1 MEETY
6 RCSLEAGR
14 KKGCSMNPVD
24 TVQEQNKPRKSPYR
38 KRPYRGGVKIFALGG
53 LGEIGKN
60 MYAVQYKQEII
71 VIDCGIKFPDRDM
84 PGVDYIIPNIEYLM
98 EHKDQVKGIFL
109 THGHEDHIGGLPF
122 ILKELN
128 VPVYGAPLTI
138 GLVRS
143 KLDEHRILGSVTL
156 HTINEESEI
165 NFKFLSVRFFR
176 TSHSIPDAYGVVVQ
190 TPFGPI
196 VHTGDFKFDFSPED
210 KPADLFK
217 MAELGEKGVLALL
230 SDSTNSEKPGFTPSE
245 KTVGKAISATFG
257 KCKGRI
263 LFATFASNVHR
274 LQQVVEAAFEHG
286 RKIAVIG
293 RSMEKV
299 FVIGQELGYIRIPNG
314 MLIDAK
320 DVDRYRSQEIVII
333 CTGSQGE
340 PNAALSR
347 IASGSHKSIMV
358 EPGDTVVF
366 SSSPIPG
373 NTQNINRS
381 IDRLIRAGAHVMYGS
396 ILDMHTSGHGCQ
408 EDLKLMLRLMKPK
421 TFIPIHGEYRML
433 VQHAALAEKM
443 GMARTD
449 IHIMGLGD
457 TLMLSRTQA
466 RRGKQIQAGEVLVNG
481 SMVNS
486 VDRTI
491 LEERRKL
498 SDSGL
503 LIVVLTLDQETWEVR
518 SGPDIVSRGFVYV
531 RDSGPLISQAEA
543 SVRRAVK
550 HLQAR
555 QVRSLDVWK
564 KQISKELTEFFEARL
579 NRSPEILTAI
589 MEI

>member
-1 MEETY
+1 MNREPTDEKKKET
-6 RCSLEAGR
+6 
-14 KKGCSMNPVD
+14 KKP
-24 TVQEQNKPRKSPYR
+24 PRRRRSFQ
-38 KRPYRGGVKIFALGG
+38 GGVKVFALGG

-84 PGVDYIIPNIEYLM
+84 PGVDYIIPNIQYLL

-138 GLVRS
+138 GLVRA
-143 KLDEHRILGSVTL
+143 KLDEHRLLSSVVLHVVDERAPIKFQNLGVS
-156 HTINEESEI
+156 
-165 NFKFLSVRFFR
+165 FFR
-176 TSHSIPDAYGVVVQ
+176 TTHSIPDAFGIVVH
-190 TPFGPI
+190 TPFGDI

-210 KPADLFK
+210 KPADIYK
-217 MAELGEKGVLALL
+217 MAELGKKGVLALL

-245 KTVGKAISATFG
+245 KAVGKAINSVFG

-263 LFATFASNVHR
+263 FFATFASNVHR
-274 LQQVVEAAFEHG
+274 LQQVVEAAFEYG
-286 RKIAVIG
+286 RKVAVIG

-299 FVIGQELGYIRIPNG
+299 FVIGQELGYIRIPKG

-320 DVDRYRSQEIVII
+320 DVDRYRDEEVVII

-347 IASGSHKSIMV
+347 IASGSHKHISIQ
-358 EPGDTVVF
+358 PGDTVLF

-373 NTQNINRS
+373 NTHNINRS
-381 IDRLIRAGAHVMYGS
+381 IDRLFRGGAEVLYGS
-396 ILDMHTSGHGCQ
+396 IMDIHTSGHGCQ
-408 EDLKLMLRLMKPK
+408 EDLKLMLNLMKPK
-421 TFIPIHGEYRML
+421 HFIPIHGEYRML
-433 VQHAALAEKM
+433 VHHAELAELM
-443 GMARTD
+443 GVERTN
-449 IHIMGLGD
+449 IHLMGLGD
-457 TLMLSRTQA
+457 TLVLSRTEG
-466 RRGKQIQAGEVLVNG
+466 RRGKTIPAGEVLVNG
-481 SMVNS
+481 AMAKGLDRS
-486 VDRTI
+486 V

-503 LIVVLTLDQETWEVR
+503 MLVVMTVRRETMEVL

-531 RDSGPLISQAEA
+531 RDSGSLMNQAEA
-543 SVRRAVK
+543 SVRRVIGRLRSKEVK
-550 HLQAR
+550 SADQ
-555 QVRSLDVWK
+555 WK
-564 KQISKELTEFFEARL
+564 KQIGQDLNQFFQKRL
-579 NRSPEILTAI
+579 NRSPDIEPVI
-589 MEI
+589 MWV

>member
-1 MEETY
+1 
-6 RCSLEAGR
+6 
-14 KKGCSMNPVD
+14 MNPEEAVNNID
-24 TVQEQNKPRKSPYR
+24 KPGKSPYR
-38 KRPYRGGVKIFALGG
+38 KRPYRGGVKVFALGG

-84 PGVDYIIPNIEYLM
+84 PGVDYIVPNIQYLL

-109 THGHEDHIGGLPF
+109 SHGHEDHIGGLPY

-128 VPVYGAPLTI
+128 VPLYGAPLTI

-143 KLDEHRILGSVTL
+143 KLDEHRMLSDVTL
-156 HTINEESEI
+156 HTIRDQSEI
-165 NFKFLSVRFFR
+165 SFQFMSVRFFR
-176 TSHSIPDAYGVVVQ
+176 TSHSIPDAYGIVVQ
-190 TPFGPI
+190 TPFGTV

-245 KTVGKAISATFG
+245 KTVGKAIASTFG

-274 LQQVVEAAFEHG
+274 LQQVVEAAYDHG

-299 FVIGQELGYIRIPNG
+299 FVIGQELGYIRIPSG
-314 MLIDAK
+314 MLIDVR
-320 DVDRYRSQEIVII
+320 DVDRYRSEEIVVI

-347 IASGSHKSIMV
+347 IATGSHKSVQI

-373 NTQNINRS
+373 NTKNINRS

-421 TFIPIHGEYRML
+421 FFIPIHGEYRML

-443 GMARTD
+443 GIPRSN

-457 TLMLSRTQA
+457 TLTLSRTQA
-466 RRGKQIQAGEVLVNG
+466 RRGKQIPAGEVLVNG
-481 SMVNS
+481 AMVNG
-486 VDRTI
+486 VDRSV

-498 SDSGL
+498 ADSGL
-503 LIVVLTLDQETWEVR
+503 IIVVMTLNKETKQVM

-531 RDSGPLISQAEA
+531 RDSAPLIAQAEA
-543 SVRRAVK
+543 SVRRAIK
-550 HLQAR
+550 QLQGK
-555 QVRSLDVWK
+555 QVRSVEQWK
-564 KQISKELTEFFEARL
+564 KKIAQELTEFFEARL

-589 MEI
+589 MEL